1 MGGLTGG
8 IADQRRLEQLSGGG
22 EDGGGVLGGDVS
34 GRCGSGS
41 FDEDLEDLIGGGGG
55 GGAGEFRGL
64 MQFAGPGGAGGCQ
77 PLVPP
82 DLLDVFK
89 TELAGRA
96 GTFAPRDIALSAWA
110 LATLNP
116 QPDRFETRFDVGGDD
131 AETTVVI
138 GKLNKSWDD
147 ENGSDGGEPTRVPS
161 LEPVE
166 ARGHHRPF
174 TTPRPHRPPTMFH

>member
-1 MGGLTGG
+1 M
-8 IADQRRLEQLSGGG
+8 
-22 EDGGGVLGGDVS
+22 
-34 GRCGSGS
+34 
-41 FDEDLEDLIGGGGG
+41 
-55 GGAGEFRGL
+55 
-64 MQFAGPGGAGGCQ
+64 
-77 PLVPP
+77 PP

-89 TELAGRA
+89 TELADRA

-147 ENGSDGGEPTRVPS
+147 ENGSDGGGPARVPSS

-166 ARGHHRPF
+166 ARVIHRPF
-174 TTPRPHRPPTMFH
+174 THRTTFHEPPEIHLFILLS